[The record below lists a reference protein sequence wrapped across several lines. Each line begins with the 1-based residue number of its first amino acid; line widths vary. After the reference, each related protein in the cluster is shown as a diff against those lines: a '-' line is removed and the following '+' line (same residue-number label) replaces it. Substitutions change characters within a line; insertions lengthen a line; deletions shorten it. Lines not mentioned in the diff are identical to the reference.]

1 MDNIISAND
10 AYNARHKTP
19 SEVARDFIPSP
30 EFGKLLRANNCIL
43 VGPRGSGKTTY
54 LKMMQPQAMKNWL
67 ELQSVKEDAGAVI
80 GIFVAADVR
89 WAKQLE
95 LVTKNI
101 KNDDVRDLMHEASF
115 VNFLGISFIDA
126 VEKAIQTRLVKSSL
140 AGDGELNRA
149 AEAELAHRISNFFL
163 VKSAPPSFS
172 SFKHALRVRQ
182 SEMPKICFKLSQGY
196 DYDEVE
202 STYPY
207 LGLSWIDIITACIDT
222 VGEVVF
228 TPEQRWAVLIDELEI
243 VPAGLLNRLLQ
254 PLRSTSGN
262 ILFKYAL
269 SPTGAASKI
278 LSSHDETDPT
288 QGNDYTTVP
297 LWHNTKD
304 HAKFFTRQLF
314 WKALVDK
321 GLVKEAEDIVRALG
335 MSGFSADEESGK
347 TDEKEKPES
356 TIEDRKR
363 AFSSLKEKDESFQ
376 DFLFSKKIQIEGL
389 NTSDNTVSGT
399 LVRKITPLVN
409 MRNHVLKKWTI
420 KEGAKK
426 RSKIGLQPYL
436 HYPNLLE
443 LTEGN
448 PRWTLNLAECI
459 AFEAQTKGGGIAS
472 QGVQRKAVDSFV
484 SRFSSM
490 LEVYPVGGEKV
501 QFTLRG
507 FLKKLSEFLHAK
519 ICLDKF
525 SPDPALSFVVD
536 REAADTYGDL
546 ILLCIHLGALVIT
559 DLDSNGAAA
568 FVSGRQGL
576 VGRKVRICYRL
587 APEWFLP
594 LRTGRSVTMSRVFS
608 DKKLKNH
615 QEETYEH
622 RFEENAKPTDKPQ
635 LDLF

>member
-1 MDNIISAND
+1 MDNIVSVSD

-19 SEVARDFIPSP
+19 DEVARDFIPSP
-30 EFGKLLRANNCIL
+30 EFKKLLRANNCIL

-67 ELQSVKEDAGAVI
+67 ESHGAKEAGGAVI

-95 LVTKNI
+95 LVTKSI
-101 KNDDVRDLMHEASF
+101 KNEEVKDVLHEASF
-115 VNFLGISFIDA
+115 LNFLGVSFIDA
-126 VEKAIQTRLVKSSL
+126 VEKAIQTGLVQPSIAENGRLDR
-140 AGDGELNRA
+140 GT
-149 AEAELAHRISNFFL
+149 EAELAQKIAQFFL
-163 VKSAPPSFS
+163 VKNSPPSFS
-172 SFKHALRVRQ
+172 SFKHALRLRQ
-182 SEMPKICFKLSQGY
+182 SEMPRLCFKLSQGISY
-196 DYDEVE
+196 NEVE
-202 STYPY
+202 GTFPF
-207 LGLSWIDIITACIDT
+207 LGLSWIDVITACVDT
-222 VGEVVF
+222 CCEMIF

-304 HAKFFTRQLF
+304 HAKLFTRQLF

-321 GLVKEAEDIVRALG
+321 GLLKEDEDISKSLG
-335 MSGFSADEESGK
+335 ASGFSAEEGSEEV
-347 TDEKEKPES
+347 DEKSKPES
-356 TIEDRKR
+356 ALEERKK
-363 AFSSLKEKDESFQ
+363 AFCSLKDKDESFQ
-376 DFLFSKKIQIEGL
+376 EFLISKEIRIEQL
-389 NTSDNTVSGT
+389 NTSDSAASGT

-409 MRNHVLKKWTI
+409 MRNHVLKQWSVKG
-420 KEGAKK
+420 GAKK

-459 AFEAQTKGGGIAS
+459 AFEAQAKGSVIAS
-472 QGVQRKAVDSFV
+472 QGVQRRAVTSFV

-490 LEVYPVGGEKV
+490 LEVYPVGGDEV
-501 QFTLRG
+501 QYTLRG
-507 FLKKLSEFLHAK
+507 FLQELSEFLHTK
-519 ICLDKF
+519 TCLDKF

-536 REAADTYGDL
+536 SEAADKYGDL

-559 DLDSNGAAA
+559 DLDSTGAAA

-576 VGRKVRICYRL
+576 VGRKLRICYRL

-608 DKKLKNH
+608 GRKLKKPR
-615 QEETYEH
+615 EEV
-622 RFEENAKPTDKPQ
+622 FENKVEESSKTTDKSQ